1 MTVFYQVESSVASS
15 GKRVAVTKRRVRW
28 RWGILNEDALAA
40 GATGAEC
47 RGSEHE
53 VTLVWSLTSGK
64 RLILFNG
71 KEVYFSTGRRTDGK
85 FQYSWTASALGNNVL
100 TIIAYAAAPL
110 RSIHGFKQF
119 DLLINGQSCSD
130 MCHIYE
136 LGVRKDHATNHELA
150 VAANIKY
157 DVITHPAN
165 REEEWQWA
173 EKVIELEQ
181 KREMNQAESPPP
193 TRSHSLP
200 IRAQRDFDR
209 VVPPR
214 SNSVPFAHDLLS
226 ESSTIVNTED
236 LLSATLPM
244 EVNCHQ
250 APSNDEFNPN
260 QPPSYETIW
269 STIMDAYDSSST
281 NQVDASSRYG
291 TGETKARRNNE
302 TSESQVNPALLNPT
316 MHQLQVENIRN
327 DSKNIQIQTDGN
339 QSCSRFIH
347 VQTKNNDDNSRNL
360 EVDTKDL
367 NNKTAVISP
376 RDVSALDKAMG
387 NLVNLEDILSP
398 VFNTKLTMKSDHEK
412 GNRENRSRLPPKMGS
427 QRHFDRQLTLLEI
440 KHQQS
445 NQRIDP
451 SKKVMKAQTHYTAVQ
466 NTGAV
471 VVYHYQPQQYNNY
484 PHSYPNTQ

>member
-136 LGVRKDHATNHELA
+136 LGVRNDHATNHELA

-200 IRAQRDFDR
+200 IRAQQDFDR
-209 VVPPR
+209 VVPPL

-302 TSESQVNPALLNPT
+302 TSESQVNPALL
-316 MHQLQVENIRN
+316 
-327 DSKNIQIQTDGN
+327 
-339 QSCSRFIH
+339 
-347 VQTKNNDDNSRNL
+347 NNDDNSRNL